1 MKIACDKKGKEAI
14 LQLCNIAL
22 KTGGLQNMQG
32 VSEVLNSIK
41 VIEEN
46 EEQAIDNKGEK
57 I

>member
-1 MKIACDKKGKEAI
+1 
-14 LQLCNIAL
+14 
-22 KTGGLQNMQG
+22 MQG